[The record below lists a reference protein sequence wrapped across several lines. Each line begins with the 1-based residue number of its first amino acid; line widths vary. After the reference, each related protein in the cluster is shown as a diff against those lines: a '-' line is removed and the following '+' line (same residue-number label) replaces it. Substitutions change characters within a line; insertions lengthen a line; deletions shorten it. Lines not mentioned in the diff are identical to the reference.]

1 MGFAE
6 ADARGVN
13 ALTAAAALVFLLGA
27 AHSVLGER
35 YILIRLFRRSDL
47 PRLFGGTAFT
57 TRTLRFAWHL
67 TTVIAWGLAA
77 LLWQLGQGVTDPRS
91 LARTLAVTL
100 LVSALLPL
108 VITRGRHLSWL
119 VLLVAG
125 GLAWSWAAR

>member
-13 ALTAAAALVFLLGA
+13 PLSAAAALVFLLGA

-67 TTVIAWGLAA
+67 TTVIAWGQAA